1 MIQPIN
7 FFADILKV
15 WFSDESFFSRIESK
29 TKESDFWDL
38 ILILEMWTLRKFE
51 GEFSLLVYIHLIRC
65 DKKSGKCVNC
75 RRYAS
80 DKLELYPNKATN
92 CYSPGKLPSFRT
104 VWVEKGILLMA
115 IVKTLNVKKDTG
127 YLNNIYQDRIGIWHF
142 VYYFMW
148 QWKREYLLHSPINTN
163 RFLVAVMILIF
174 VAFSL
179 MCFSLGL
186 ENWTITEIE
195 KYFIHLAFR

>member
-38 ILILEMWTLRKFE
+38 ILIVEMWILRKFE
-51 GEFSLLVYIHLIRC
+51 GEFSLLVYIHLIGC
-65 DKKSGKCVNC
+65 DKKSGKRVIC

-80 DKLELYPNKATN
+80 DKLELYPTKATN
-92 CYSPGKLPSFRT
+92 CYSPGKLLTFRT

-127 YLNNIYQDRIGIWHF
+127 YLNNIY
-142 VYYFMW
+142 
-148 QWKREYLLHSPINTN
+148 
-163 RFLVAVMILIF
+163 
-174 VAFSL
+174 
-179 MCFSLGL
+179 
-186 ENWTITEIE
+186 
-195 KYFIHLAFR
+195 